1 MSDPIVS
8 FDEAAMRG
16 ELRELVRRT
25 VEDTLNALLEEEADD
40 LIGADRYERTA
51 GREAYRAGHYERGLT
66 TTSGQVT
73 LRMPKLKGMRFATAI
88 IERYKRRETSVEEA
102 MIEMYLAG
110 VSTRRIEDVS
120 EILWNAACSALC
132 RRAAT
137 FWATDSARF
146 RQSSTRGRALALRAS
161 TPSRAATRSARLA
174 LRSASTG
181 TPSQARTALGHLI
194 RSTPARSFLISVQ
207 AGYPDKGC
215 PAFWR

>member
-120 EILWNAACSALC
+120 EILW
-132 RRAAT
+132 
-137 FWATDSARF
+137 
-146 RQSSTRGRALALRAS
+146 GAS
-161 TPSRAATRSARLA
+161 V
-174 LRSASTG
+174 SASTV
-181 TPSQARTALGHLI
+181 SNLSDKAFEAVEEW
-194 RSTPARSFLISVQ
+194 RSRPLTRK
-207 AGYPDKGC
+207 YPY
-215 PAFWR
+215 